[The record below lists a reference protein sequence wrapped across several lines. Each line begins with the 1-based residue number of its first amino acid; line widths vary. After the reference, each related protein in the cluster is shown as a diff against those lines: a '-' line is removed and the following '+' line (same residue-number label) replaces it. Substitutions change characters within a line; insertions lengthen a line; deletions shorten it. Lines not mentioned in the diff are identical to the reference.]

1 MTDRRVYEREKT
13 ARETGEHA
21 IDEKA
26 ARCQVRFD
34 DADHGKH
41 AACREAAQNST
52 RNARHRRNR
61 TVGNR
66 DVMLARIN
74 DRLPNLDPKRLKLI
88 MLYADLQ
95 RVLQQM
101 DRVADLAKR
110 KAAAKRRA

>member
-13 ARETGEHA
+13 DRETGEHA

-26 ARCQVRFD
+26 ARCQVR
-34 DADHGKH
+34 ADNAEHRKH
-41 AACREAAQNST
+41 ATRRESAQSGT
-52 RNARHRRNR
+52 QSVRHRRNR
-61 TVGNR
+61 AIGSR
-66 DVMLARIN
+66 DVMMARIN

-110 KAAAKRRA
+110 KAAAERRV